1 MVVVS
6 SSKFSLIFTFCTKYI
21 VSGLLNKEIPTNC
34 EVVICLVLNLS
45 YK

>member
-6 SSKFSLIFTFCTKYI
+6 SGISKKLFSYIKYI
-21 VSGLLNKEIPTNC
+21 VSGLLNREISTNC
-34 EVVICLVLNLS
+34 EVMIRLLLNLS